1 MTGAW
6 GRFLA
11 GELVAGLWVGQAF
24 GVFYH
29 LGFGLVVPAPGFLGT
44 HPLLA
49 AQSLILFISI
59 LLNFKLHFD
68 SRQGQ
73 NGGTGKAQQKF
84 TLIKWKAKFKAW
96 QILTQKFKWLGNFLW
111 CGGVVGMLYFPY
123 Q

>member
-1 MTGAW
+1 MGAW

-24 GVFYH
+24 GVSCH
-29 LGFGLVVPAPGFLGT
+29 LGSGLVVPAAGFLGT

-59 LLNFKLHFD
+59 LLYKLHFD

-73 NGGTGKAQQKF
+73 NAGTEKAQQKF
-84 TLIKWKAKFKAW
+84 TLMNWKTKFKAW
-96 QILTQKFKWLGNFLW
+96 QIVTQKFKWPGDFLG
-111 CGGVVGMLYFPY
+111 CGRVVGMLYFPY